1 MVISQGSPKG
11 ALLEQNKELETRK
24 RRERYVDDDD
34 FWGFLLDFGGP
45 AGRFSGFR
53 CIRKRNVEN
62 VRKTGSTP

>member
-34 FWGFLLDFGGP
+34 FWGFLLDFGVP
-45 AGRFSGFR
+45 AGGFPGFR
-53 CIRKRNVEN
+53 HIRKRNLQN
-62 VRKTGSTP
+62 VGKLR